1 MIELPALT
9 PEIIWVLGIL
19 LLTIALFVTE
29 VVRVDVAAIS
39 IMVLLALS
47 GAVDPK
53 VIKPED
59 VFSGFSS
66 NAVISIIAVMIIG
79 AGLDK
84 TGVMNQI
91 ARPIIRLAGNT
102 ERRLIAT
109 ISTTIALIS
118 SFMQNIGAAA
128 LFLPAIGRIAMRTG
142 IPLSRLLIPMGF
154 CAILGG
160 TVTLVGSSPLILLN
174 DLVLAANESIPA
186 DREPMRLFRLFDVA
200 PIGLVLVAAGVFYF
214 VLLGH
219 YVLPAK
225 EGDKPQTASTM
236 DYLTKTYNLRGE
248 IFQVSIPAE
257 SELVGN
263 NIDFLRAQSNYRISA
278 VALLRDSD
286 IRLAPVR
293 DTVFQ
298 AGDVIGLLGSK
309 DDVEASARKFK
320 LEQRSDIST
329 LTDVLSPTHS
339 GISEIVI
346 APRSSLIGKT
356 MREIRFRQRYTA
368 TVLAIYRVGKPI
380 TEKLSDIAFQAGDAL
395 LIHSS
400 WEALSLLDSHTDF
413 IVITAYPRQDL
424 GMRPGKV
431 KYAVLFFA
439 IAIGMVLFT
448 NLRLSTALMTGAVGM
463 VLTGVLRIDEAYRSV
478 DWRTVFLLAGLI
490 PLGIAVEHTDTATWI
505 AQHVLTAVGE
515 VPHWVLLAVIG
526 LLTTVFTLVMSNVGA
541 TVLLVP
547 LAVSIAL
554 GAGADPR
561 MFALAVGLAASNSFM
576 LPTHQVNALIMGP
589 GGYRNIDFLRA
600 GGIMTVVFLAVLVP
614 MLLLLYG
621 K

>member
-39 IMVLLALS
+39 IMVVLALS

-84 TGVMNQI
+84 TGIMNQI

-102 ERRLIAT
+102 EKRLIAT

-128 LFLPAIGRIAMRTG
+128 LFLPAIARIAMRTN

-174 DLVLAANESIPA
+174 DLVLAANESLPA

-200 PIGLVLVAAGVFYF
+200 PIGLILVAAGVLYF

-219 YVLPAK
+219 HVLPAK

-236 DYLTKTYNLRGE
+236 DYLTKTYNLRGD
-248 IFQVSIPAE
+248 IFQVNIPAE

-263 NIDFLRAQSNYRISA
+263 NIDFLRAQSNYRVSA
-278 VALLRDSD
+278 VALLRDND

-309 DDVEASARKFK
+309 DDVEASAQKFK
-320 LEQRSDIST
+320 LEQRSDMGI
-329 LTDVLSPTHS
+329 LADVLSPTHS

-368 TVLAIYRVGKPI
+368 TVLAIYRAGTPI

-400 WEALSLLDSHTDF
+400 WEALSLLDSRTDF

-424 GMRPGKV
+424 GMRPEKV

-448 NLRLSTALMTGAVGM
+448 KLRLSTALMTGAVGM
-463 VLTGVLRIDEAYRSV
+463 ILTGVLRIDEAYRSV

-490 PLGIAVEHTDTATWI
+490 PLGIAVEHTGTATWI
-505 AQHVLTAVGE
+505 AQHVLAAVGE

-526 LLTTVFTLVMSNVGA
+526 VLTTVFTLVMSNVGA

-561 MFALAVGLAASNSFM
+561 MFALAVGIAASNSFV